1 MDGRELARL
10 RNKGSLIGFIEENNQ
25 FIIILFDSMF
35 IPYLLAKQ
43 RPPPNCGKKHWRIC
57 SYVGRWF
64 DNKCAPIQPLCG
76 LSPQILHNLSWD
88 WLYCIRLDRFEGG
101 THTAGPPHVDLLLR
115 DGSILWD
122 LKVARRTPGHF
133 LFLLGDLTR
142 FYLTCKDW

>member
-43 RPPPNCGKKHWRIC
+43 RPPPMCGKKHWRIC
-57 SYVGRWF
+57 SYVCRWF

-101 THTAGPPHVDLLLR
+101 THTAHLMLISYSGMDRYFEIWRWHAAHQVT
-115 DGSILWD
+115 SC
-122 LKVARRTPGHF
+122 
-133 LFLLGDLTR
+133 
-142 FYLTCKDW
+142 FY